1 MTTPPPVLSPI
12 AAVVI
17 ATLAYFLF
25 TVGDA
30 SAKWLVSGY
39 SAPQI
44 LLTINAVGLI
54 IMGSIAVW
62 MRGFKNAM
70 ATQHPKLHALRA
82 SIMIV
87 STLIVLYVLGFLP
100 LADYYGIVFQS
111 PIWVAILS
119 IFFFKETIPY
129 KEWIA
134 IISGFIGV
142 LVIVG
147 PEFAELNTAF
157 FLACLIPFFGACGA
171 LLARKIGKDE
181 PVTNFAVWFHVAM
194 ILVSLAMLPGNFK
207 MPTAQDF
214 ALMIVY
220 GIVTSLALMC
230 ISLVF
235 ARSRAVSQVAPL
247 QYTQMVWG
255 VLIGLIV
262 FNEEPTL
269 NTLIG
274 GGIVIASGIYVLHCL
289 RRGRIMNR

>member
-1 MTTPPPVLSPI
+1 MTNPPALLSPI
-12 AAVVI
+12 AAVLI
-17 ATLAYFLF
+17 ATMAYLLF
-25 TVGDA
+25 TIGDA
-30 SAKWLVSGY
+30 SAKWLVRDY

-44 LLTINAVGLI
+44 LLTINMVGLL
-54 IMGSIAVW
+54 IMGGLAVW
-62 MRGFKNAM
+62 MRGIKGAI
-70 ATQHPKLHALRA
+70 ATAHPKLHALRA
-82 SIMIV
+82 TIMV
-87 STLIVLYVLGFLP
+87 LNTLIVLYVLGYLP

-119 IFFFKETIPY
+119 IFLFKEHIPF

-134 IISGFIGV
+134 IIAGFVGV
-142 LVIVG
+142 LIIVG

-157 FLACLIPFFGACGA
+157 FVACLIPFFGAIGA

-181 PVTNFAVWFHVAM
+181 PVTNFAVWFHIAM
-194 ILVSLAMLPGNFK
+194 IIVSAAMLPGNFK
-207 MPTAQDF
+207 MPTAPDF

-247 QYTQMVWG
+247 QYTQMLWG

-262 FNEEPTL
+262 FNEQPTL

-274 GGIVIASGIYVLHCL
+274 GGVVIASGIYVLHCL